1 MARGVELRE
10 MHPIFETGFNN
21 HDLDSVLQLY
31 GPDTTMVLMDGTTVR
46 GVEAIRASLEVLFG
60 VPGRMAMRTR
70 YVIEA
75 DDLALLSCT
84 WTLTVGEDVMSA
96 VTAEVARREAEGG
109 WRYLIDHPYAGLEP
123 ARTGET
129 AQAEATPQT

>member
-10 MHPIFETGFNN
+10 MHPMFENGFNN
-21 HDLDSVLQLY
+21 HDLDSVLPLY
-31 GPDTTMVLMDGTTVR
+31 GPDTTMVPMAGTTVR
-46 GVEAIRASLEVLFG
+46 GVEAIRASLEVMFG

-84 WTLTVGEDVMSA
+84 WTLTVGDEVMSA
-96 VTAEVARREAEGG
+96 VSAEVARRDAEGG

-123 ARTGET
+123 AGTGGT
-129 AQAEATPQT
+129 AQTEATPQP